1 MIIKRKSFSL
11 IKRFKSG
18 IKGAFQQPRIA
29 YAAGAIGGSILSFIP
44 ALIARI
50 FGKKAFLITEA
61 LGAGVGL
68 GFVMYMGYKYA
79 VDKYDYNKK
88 LEEDP
93 KFREKV
99 EKENRDEL
107 VKYVSNKKNYSLPNS
122 RDIIKTFHKIEKDLG
137 VSYKEDFYK
146 YIKYYESFYKK
157 YNNKWY
163 DVLLK
168 NGSSMQDLDIEFNYI
183 FPEPIF
189 EYDRAT
195 IDITEARSLGDDIE
209 VGLVAGS
216 LEHSDHG
223 YLFYHFEDKTYSFDL
238 GFGYDSKSIAESI
251 IKRCNDYRD
260 FYQVDRTDEAYL
272 TIVKIHSEIVD
283 EFIRGLK
290 RL

>member
-1 MIIKRKSFSL
+1 MTHL
-11 IKRFKSG
+11 ML
-18 IKGAFQQPRIA
+18 
-29 YAAGAIGGSILSFIP
+29 GSI
-44 ALIARI
+44 
-50 FGKKAFLITEA
+50 
-61 LGAGVGL
+61 
-68 GFVMYMGYKYA
+68 KYQNPSL
-79 VDKYDYNKK
+79 YS
-88 LEEDP
+88 
-93 KFREKV
+93 
-99 EKENRDEL
+99 EL
-107 VKYVSNKKNYSLPNS
+107 VSLAEQLPNYKELARNYANRTRSDLNEEIFVTELAKYVSNKKNYSLPNS
-122 RDIIKTFHKIEKDLG
+122 RDIIKTFHKIEEDLG

-168 NGSSMQDLDIEFNYI
+168 NGSSLQDLDIEFNYI

-195 IDITEARSLGDDIE
+195 IDITEARSLGD
-209 VGLVAGS
+209 VKVSGLVAGS

-251 IKRCNDYRD
+251 IKRCNSYRD

-272 TIVKIHSEIVD
+272 AIVKTHSEIINK
-283 EFIRGLK
+283 FIEGLK
-290 RL
+290 SL